1 MDNPQPTVAVVGA
14 SSDRHKYGNKSVRAY
29 LAAGYKVY
37 PIHPREAEIE
47 GQKAYKS
54 LADLPERVGRITLY
68 VPPAVTRGILPE
80 IAAAGAEEVF
90 FNPGSAD
97 ETLAAEAREMGIP
110 AIEACSIIDIGHRPS
125 EFGDA

>member
-1 MDNPQPTVAVVGA
+1 MENPQPTVAVVGA

-47 GQKAYKS
+47 GQKAYRS
-54 LADLPERVGRITLY
+54 LADLPEKVSRITVYL
-68 VPPAVTRGILPE
+68 PPQLTRGLLTE

-90 FNPGSAD
+90 FNPGAAD
-97 ETLAAEAREMGIP
+97 ETLAAEARELGIP
-110 AIEACSIIDIGHRPS
+110 AIEACSIVDIGHSPS
-125 EFGDA
+125 EFRDS